1 VPNPIRAIGIGVIL
15 PGKEVIPMPIKWS
28 AMQVME
34 AADMIEKH
42 INAAVE
48 PLECA
53 REVAEAALEIS
64 NLPGY
69 VEQRIAG
76 LLGEIGRAIG
86 GIPAEPVGRLKARLE
101 SIRDSV
107 PKDDLEAEKKTRSYG
122 DKVSLV

>member
-1 VPNPIRAIGIGVIL
+1 
-15 PGKEVIPMPIKWS
+15 MPIKWS

-34 AADMIEKH
+34 AANMIEKH

-53 REVAEAALEIS
+53 REVAEAALEIP

-86 GIPAEPVGRLKARLE
+86 STPVEPVGRLKARLE
-101 SIRDSV
+101 SIRDTV
-107 PKDDLEAEKKTRSYG
+107 PKADLEAEKKTSSYG
-122 DKVSLV
+122 DKVRLV

>member
-1 VPNPIRAIGIGVIL
+1 
-15 PGKEVIPMPIKWS
+15 MPIKWS

-42 INAAVE
+42 INTAVE

-53 REVAEAALEIS
+53 REVAKAALEIP

-86 GIPAEPVGRLKARLE
+86 GTPAEPVGRLKARLQ
-101 SIRDSV
+101 SIRDTV
-107 PKDDLEAEKKTRSYG
+107 PKADLEAEKKDASYG
-122 DKVSLV
+122 ERPSLLV

>member
-1 VPNPIRAIGIGVIL
+1 
-15 PGKEVIPMPIKWS
+15 MPIKWS

-53 REVAEAALEIS
+53 REVAKAALEIP

-69 VEQRIAG
+69 VEHRIAG

-86 GIPAEPVGRLKARLE
+86 GTPAEPVGRLKARLE

-107 PKDDLEAEKKTRSYG
+107 PKNDLEAEKKTRSYG

>member
-1 VPNPIRAIGIGVIL
+1 
-15 PGKEVIPMPIKWS
+15 MPIKWS

-53 REVAEAALEIS
+53 REVAKAALEIP

-86 GIPAEPVGRLKARLE
+86 GTPAEPVGRLKARLE

-107 PKDDLEAEKKTRSYG
+107 PKADLEAEKKASSYG